1 MLTSGFF
8 HFFFC
13 VLQDL
18 IDLVACITYRLY
30 YFSKYRQFFT
40 HKLNIGIVVATLW
53 TFNDMNITNSINKD
67 HRKSDHIRQ
76 TWQLLILLMANIIF
90 VTWRSFYCSTPKLKM
105 INYFSLF
112 FLYPHST
119 YGKDWHRP
127 RIKKYLMKCLTI
139 LHRKRWKYILRILI
153 WAFVPMNCGSWW
165 TWHNLSYCT
174 WPTWT
179 HHLIELKEC
188 SVKRNRTDV
197 TARVLDKLYSL
208 NEQPV

>member
-18 IDLVACITYRLY
+18 IDLVAYITYRLY
-30 YFSKYRQFFT
+30 HFSKYQQFFT
-40 HKLNIGIVVATLW
+40 HKLNIGIVVATMW

-119 YGKDWHRP
+119 YGKDWHRN
-127 RIKKYLMKCLTI
+127 RFIKSSNQKVSDEMSYNITSQTMKIYIEDIDLGICANELRFLMNLT
-139 LHRKRWKYILRILI
+139 
-153 WAFVPMNCGSWW
+153 
-165 TWHNLSYCT
+165 
-174 WPTWT
+174 
-179 HHLIELKEC
+179 
-188 SVKRNRTDV
+188 
-197 TARVLDKLYSL
+197 
-208 NEQPV
+208 

>member
-18 IDLVACITYRLY
+18 IDLVACITYLLY

-40 HKLNIGIVVATLW
+40 HKLNIGIVVATMW

-90 VTWRSFYCSTPKLKM
+90 VTWRSFYCSTPKWKM
-105 INYFSLF
+105 INYFSF
-112 FLYPHST
+112 FTIST
-119 YGKDWHRP
+119 LDYS
-127 RIKKYLMKCLTI
+127 KYWYRNRLIRYQI
-139 LHRKRWKYILRILI
+139 LESKSMCWYALKYYIANDENIYWGYWFGHLCQWIAVLDEPNII
-153 WAFVPMNCGSWW
+153 WA
-165 TWHNLSYCT
+165 
-174 WPTWT
+174 
-179 HHLIELKEC
+179 I
-188 SVKRNRTDV
+188 
-197 TARVLDKLYSL
+197 VLGQH
-208 NEQPV
+208 EHIT

>member
-18 IDLVACITYRLY
+18 IDLVAYLTYRLY

-40 HKLNIGIVVATLW
+40 HKMNIGMVVATMW

-105 INYFSLF
+105 IKYFSFCKSPPISKSNNTSLF
-112 FLYPHST
+112 VWLLFSIHHS
-119 YGKDWHRP
+119 
-127 RIKKYLMKCLTI
+127 KYFP
-139 LHRKRWKYILRILI
+139 YLI
-153 WAFVPMNCGSWW
+153 NNNKHM
-165 TWHNLSYCT
+165 
-174 WPTWT
+174 
-179 HHLIELKEC
+179 
-188 SVKRNRTDV
+188 
-197 TARVLDKLYSL
+197 
-208 NEQPV
+208 

>member
-18 IDLVACITYRLY
+18 IDLVAYITYRLY

-53 TFNDMNITNSINKD
+53 TFNDMNRTNSINKD

-119 YGKDWHRP
+119 YGKDWHRN
-127 RIKKYLMKCLTI
+127 RLIKKYLMKCLTI

-165 TWHNLSYCT
+165 T
-174 WPTWT
+174 
-179 HHLIELKEC
+179 
-188 SVKRNRTDV
+188 
-197 TARVLDKLYSL
+197 
-208 NEQPV
+208 

>member
-40 HKLNIGIVVATLW
+40 HKLNIGIVVATMW

-90 VTWRSFYCSTPKLKM
+90 VTWRSFFIAQHQNEKWST
-105 INYFSLF
+105 IFLF
-112 FLYPHST
+112 LPYPHWNIVNIDT
-119 YGKDWHRP
+119 E
-127 RIKKYLMKCLTI
+127 IT
-139 LHRKRWKYILRILI
+139 
-153 WAFVPMNCGSWW
+153 FGS
-165 TWHNLSYCT
+165 
-174 WPTWT
+174 
-179 HHLIELKEC
+179 
-188 SVKRNRTDV
+188 
-197 TARVLDKLYSL
+197 
-208 NEQPV
+208 

>member
-18 IDLVACITYRLY
+18 IDLVVYITYRLY
-30 YFSKYRQFFT
+30 YFSKNRQFFT
-40 HKLNIGIVVATLW
+40 HKLNIGIVVATMW

-119 YGKDWHRP
+119 YGKDWHRN
-127 RIKKYLMKCLTI
+127 RLIKKYLMKCLTI

-165 TWHNLSYCT
+165 T
-174 WPTWT
+174 
-179 HHLIELKEC
+179 
-188 SVKRNRTDV
+188 
-197 TARVLDKLYSL
+197 
-208 NEQPV
+208 

>member
-18 IDLVACITYRLY
+18 IDLVAYITYRLY

-105 INYFSLF
+105 INYFSF
-112 FLYPHST
+112 FTIST
-119 YGKDWHRP
+119 LDYGKYWYSNRFMCWYAL
-127 RIKKYLMKCLTI
+127 KY
-139 LHRKRWKYILRILI
+139 YIANDENIYWGYWFGHLCQWIAVLDEPDII
-153 WAFVPMNCGSWW
+153 WA
-165 TWHNLSYCT
+165 
-174 WPTWT
+174 
-179 HHLIELKEC
+179 I
-188 SVKRNRTDV
+188 
-197 TARVLDKLYSL
+197 VLGQH
-208 NEQPV
+208 EHIT